1 MHILRIISNPTDD
14 IAVERIINVPKRGI
28 GATTVERVKDYAR
41 AYGMDLYD
49 AFLEVENI
57 PGLSRAVSKIKGFTN
72 LIEGYKTEEYENDIL
87 KLVNAILT
95 DTGYMGD
102 LVAENT
108 DEANGRIEN
117 IEELIN
123 KIIEYEENTD
133 EPVYQNSWKKLL

>member
-1 MHILRIISNPTDD
+1 MRIISNPTDD

-72 LIEGYKTEEYENDIL
+72 LRL
-87 KLVNAILT
+87 
-95 DTGYMGD
+95 
-102 LVAENT
+102 
-108 DEANGRIEN
+108 
-117 IEELIN
+117 
-123 KIIEYEENTD
+123 
-133 EPVYQNSWKKLL
+133 